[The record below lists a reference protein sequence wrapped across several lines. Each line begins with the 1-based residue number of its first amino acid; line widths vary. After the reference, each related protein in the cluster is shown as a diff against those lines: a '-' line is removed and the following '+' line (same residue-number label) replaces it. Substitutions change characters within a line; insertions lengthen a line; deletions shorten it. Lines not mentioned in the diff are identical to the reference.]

1 MSFIKMIGLVVIFAI
16 ISAIALLLLSVF
28 VPGFSVLSLSG
39 WLIYVVGGVLVFLAF
54 LRRHSSGKSSGP
66 VSQVAKTQASDAN
79 IETIEEVRS
88 RVRSM
93 KRERGRSSEK

>member
-16 ISAIALLLLSVF
+16 ISGIALFLLSGF
-28 VPGFSVLSLSG
+28 VPGFSVLGSSG

-54 LRRHSSGKSSGP
+54 LRRHSSDKSSVP
-66 VSQVAKTQASDAN
+66 ASQVGKAEASDVN
-79 IETIEEVRS
+79 IENIEEVRS

-93 KRERGRSSEK
+93 KRERSRSSEK